1 MMLLVAIAVSAV
13 GWLSYR
19 VAALAMLVANSMTRP
34 IGRLTAAAEGIGHS
48 DQTTIPVDAGS
59 ETGVL
64 ARAFARVMGDADAK
78 TAGGHI
84 EITDLEGLRATCC
97 ECYQAV
103 KARRDRLLKVPDGIS
118 GNDGGS

>member
-1 MMLLVAIAVSAV
+1 MQRSAISVVAHALQSA
-13 GWLSYR
+13 
-19 VAALAMLVANSMTRP
+19 
-34 IGRLTAAAEGIGHS
+34 GIRYS
-48 DQTTIPVDAGS
+48 
-59 ETGVL
+59 
-64 ARAFARVMGDADAK
+64 R
-78 TAGGHI
+78 GHI

>member
-1 MMLLVAIAVSAV
+1 MQRSAISIV
-13 GWLSYR
+13 
-19 VAALAMLVANSMTRP
+19 
-34 IGRLTAAAEGIGHS
+34 
-48 DQTTIPVDAGS
+48 
-59 ETGVL
+59 
-64 ARAFARVMGDADAK
+64 ARALQS
-78 TAGGHI
+78 AGIIRYSRGHI